1 MAFTLFVTSCPH
13 RKAKAFEVMNRERR
27 TKDIRQPSGLALTK
41 GSEAAA
47 SLPRRIG
54 DSASALLKEPFEL
67 PSPRA
72 VTGVLASINPNNIKA
87 GPSSCSKGTEVSS
100 LALHSSSQY
109 AGYTLDR
116 GEAFRSG
123 ERVGIFGRTYGQIA
137 FDDFLAGPSEFENES
152 NAVRDQ
158 SGSNGDKQEGLGV
171 EAVEDDLRQVQER
184 QIWKRKDESQD
195 FKDENSDG
203 AAVVALLS
211 DPAFTVDEQPSSN
224 LDSVTDGAESQSYGR
239 LQTRKGMAKS
249 VDVVHPPSPLGLM
262 PDFGAPWTLNHR
274 LLATQNGIDERRHC
288 PETGYLEVQPWIDI
302 LNRYHDEV
310 WGEMLP
316 LVQEARKESTA
327 ANKKQCGPSDSPA
340 LRRLRM
346 VLKHLD
352 KSKNV

>member
-1 MAFTLFVTSCPH
+1 MY
-13 RKAKAFEVMNRERR
+13 RERR
-27 TKDIRQPSGLALTK
+27 TKDTRQPSAPELTQ

-47 SLPRRIG
+47 SLRRRIG

-72 VTGVLASINPNNIKA
+72 VTGVLASINPNNTKA
-87 GPSSCSKGTEVSS
+87 GPSSGSKGTEESS
-100 LALHSSSQY
+100 LALHSSSQF

-116 GEAFRSG
+116 GEAFRSD
-123 ERVGIFGRTYGQIA
+123 ERGGIFGRAYGQIA
-137 FDDFLAGPSEFENES
+137 FDDFLAGPNEFENEP

-158 SGSNGDKQEGLGV
+158 FGSNGDKQEGLGMGV
-171 EAVEDDLRQVQER
+171 VEDDLHQVQER
-184 QIWKRKDESQD
+184 EIRKRKDQSQD
-195 FKDENSDG
+195 IKDENYDG

-224 LDSVTDGAESQSYGR
+224 LDLETDGAEDESYRR
-239 LQTRKGMAKS
+239 LQTGKGMAKGMAKS

-262 PDFGAPWTLNHR
+262 PDFGAPWTLKHM

-288 PETGYLEVQPWIDI
+288 LEAGFFEVQPWIDI

-316 LVQEARKESTA
+316 LVQEACKESTA
-327 ANKKQCGPSDSPA
+327 ANEKQRGPRDSPA

-346 VLKHLD
+346 VLKHFD
-352 KSKNV
+352 RPKNV